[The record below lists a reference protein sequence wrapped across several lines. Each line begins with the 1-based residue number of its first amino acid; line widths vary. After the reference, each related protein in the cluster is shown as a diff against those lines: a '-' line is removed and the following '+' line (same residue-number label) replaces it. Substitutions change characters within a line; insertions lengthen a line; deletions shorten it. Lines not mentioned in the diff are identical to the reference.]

1 MKRKSLPDALSDD
14 NSARRRRT
22 RSSGPLVDTQ
32 PLFSPSK
39 TRTSP
44 SKRSTAFESANA
56 HSGTDARETSSL
68 KENEAEDSDDADE
81 LNLSPSKSRRGRSAR
96 RVVMDSVEL
105 TTPSKR
111 RHTHPSHHDTI
122 SPTPALFKNSPVNH
136 APASLSPS
144 APSRKRTTE
153 SPHTTSNAS
162 AASAEAPKPTTT
174 SSPIRLPRVIPSR
187 LLPCLNAQKRAILA
201 ALQNPPDFNTDEEGE
216 NGSLT
221 NTIAA
226 QQLFDLLTGTVT
238 RGEGNSCLVLGP
250 RGSGKTRVSKDV
262 LLVP

>member
-1 MKRKSLPDALSDD
+1 MKRKSHPDALSDD
-14 NSARRRRT
+14 ISAQRRRT
-22 RSSGPLVDTQ
+22 RSSGPLLDTQ
-32 PLFSPSK
+32 PLFSTSK

-44 SKRSTAFESANA
+44 NKRSTAVESANA
-56 HSGTDARETSSL
+56 RSGTDAQETSSL
-68 KENEAEDSDDADE
+68 KENEAEGSDDADE
-81 LNLSPSKSRRGRSAR
+81 LNLSPSRTRHGRSAR

-111 RHTHPSHHDTI
+111 RLTHPPRRDTT
-122 SPTPALFKNSPVNH
+122 SPTPALFKNCPVNH

-144 APSRKRTTE
+144 GPSRKRTTE
-153 SPHTTSNAS
+153 SPRTPSNAS
-162 AASAEAPKPTTT
+162 ATNAEAPKPTAT
-174 SSPIRLPRVIPSR
+174 SSPIHLPRVLPPR

-201 ALQNPPDFNTDEEGE
+201 ALQNPPDFYADEEGE
-216 NGSLT
+216 NNSLT

-250 RGSGKTRVSKDV
+250 RGSGKTRVS
-262 LLVP
+262 

>member
-1 MKRKSLPDALSDD
+1 MKRKSPPDASSNDI
-14 NSARRRRT
+14 SVQRRRT

-44 SKRSTAFESANA
+44 NKRSTAVESPNA
-56 HSGTDARETSSL
+56 HSGTDAQETSSL
-68 KENEAEDSDDADE
+68 KENEAENSDDADE
-81 LNLSPSKSRRGRSAR
+81 LNLLPSRSRRGRSAR

-105 TTPSKR
+105 ITPSKR
-111 RHTHPSHHDTI
+111 RITHPSRHDTT
-122 SPTPALFKNSPVNH
+122 SPTLALLKISPVNH

-144 APSRKRTTE
+144 TP
-153 SPHTTSNAS
+153 SNAS
-162 AASAEAPKPTTT
+162 AESVKAPKPATT
-174 SSPIRLPRVIPSR
+174 SSPIRLPCVLPPQ

-201 ALQNPPDFNTDEEGE
+201 ALQNPPDFNTDKGGE

-226 QQLFDLLTGTVT
+226 QQLFDLLNGTIT

-250 RGSGKTRVSKDV
+250 RGSGKTRVSKDIP
-262 LLVP
+262 LVP